1 MARKQF
7 LLGGQTFTTRKA
19 LEAHVRQYI
28 SPDQVGSSI
37 SDPVVRELLT
47 YHPDLSQL
55 GDLVVVHRPAESGRK
70 ATYGIANRLSDGTLQ
85 HLSWLYAV
93 TCVHG
98 DPGQADNDAWYD
110 LNQAARVA
118 VDDQIQAVRR
128 SVSFRCEVDHVAPLT
143 FKTLLIDWLG
153 TRNLKPAEIPVA
165 RAGSIYTFAD
175 AALRDSWVEYHES
188 RAVLEAVTPEE
199 HRKRSSNGTR

>member
-7 LLGGQTFTTRKA
+7 SLAGQTFTTRKA
-19 LEAHVRQYI
+19 LEQYVRQFI
-28 SPDQVGSSI
+28 SPKEVGSTI
-37 SDPVVRELLT
+37 PDPVVRELLT
-47 YHPDLSQL
+47 HHPDLHEL
-55 GDLVVVHRPAESGRK
+55 GELVVVHRPAEAGRK
-70 ATYGIANRLSDGTLQ
+70 ATYGIANRLPDGTLQ
-85 HLSWLYAV
+85 HLSWLHAI

-98 DPGQADNDAWYD
+98 NPDQADSDAWYD

-118 VDDQIQAVRR
+118 IDDQIQAVRR

-143 FKTLLIDWLG
+143 FKALLTDWLS
-153 TRNLKPAEIPVA
+153 TRKLEPAAVPIA

-175 AALRDSWVEYHES
+175 PDLQGSWAEYHES

-199 HRKRSSNGTR
+199 HRKRSRS